1 MMEKLQGFA
10 TESKYVY
17 DVTGQDILND
27 YQHRRGDVWERVDA
41 LTINKR
47 VASTG
52 KGNHASPLSANLM
65 LHVLRDS
72 NEDGAKAEHGRKRPF
87 ESHYKCLNC
96 IRSIRGIRVL
106 WI

>member
-27 YQHRRGDVWERVDA
+27 YQHKRGDVWDRVDT

-52 KGNHASPLSANLM
+52 KGNHAGPLLANLIRPV
-65 LHVLRDS
+65 LH
-72 NEDGAKAEHGRKRPF
+72 
-87 ESHYKCLNC
+87 
-96 IRSIRGIRVL
+96 
-106 WI
+106 

>member
-27 YQHRRGDVWERVDA
+27 YQHKRGDVWERVDA

-52 KGNHASPLSANLM
+52 KGNPADPLLANLM
-65 LHVLRDS
+65 RPVLHDS
-72 NEDGAKAEHGRKRPF
+72 DEDGTEAEHGRKWPF
-87 ESHYKCLNC
+87 ESYYKCLDC
-96 IRSIRGIRVL
+96 IGSIGVL

>member
-41 LTINKR
+41 LSINKR

-52 KGNHASPLSANLM
+52 KGNHPSPLLANLM
-65 LHVLRDS
+65 RLVLHDS
-72 NEDGAKAEHGRKRPF
+72 NEDGAKAEYGRKWPF

-96 IRSIRGIRVL
+96 VRSIRVIR
-106 WI
+106 I